1 MSKQRTY
8 ISFDWALK
16 KLLRQKV
23 NFGILEGFLSELLQ
37 QDITIKNIADP
48 EANKS
53 QGELKINRVDILVED
68 QLQRLMAI
76 ELQYNRE
83 IDYFYRML
91 FATSKASVEHIKEGY
106 DYSRIKK
113 VYSINLLYFEL
124 GQGKDYVYHGRNN
137 FVGIHLGDTLQLS
150 QAQKEKFLY
159 DEVYEIY
166 PEYYVIKI
174 NAFNDIAKSTLDEW
188 IYFFKHSEVPKN
200 FKAKGLQ
207 EVQEKMRIERLSP
220 QEKADYE
227 RHQLNLVS
235 ERNIIDTA
243 KIEGRM
249 EGRVEGEAIGREKGE
264 AIGREKE
271 KNLQALKNLL
281 QLIIEIPDLSNEK
294 LSTIS
299 SVPLST
305 IEAFKAALAS
315 QSIEAIWE
323 LVATHFLSSTVFAK
337 EERAEVEALL
347 VAARK
352 RSTSF

>member
-16 KLLRQKV
+16 KLLRQKA

-37 QDITIKNIADP
+37 QDITIKNISDP
-48 EANKS
+48 ESNKPV
-53 QGELKINRVDILVED
+53 GELKINRVDILVED
-68 QLQRLMAI
+68 YQQRLMAI

-124 GQGKDYVYHGRNN
+124 GQGKDYVYHGKNN

-150 QAQKEKFLY
+150 EAQKEKFLY
-159 DEVYEIY
+159 DDVYEIY

-174 NAFNDIAKSTLDEW
+174 NAFNDIAKNTLDEW
-188 IYFFKHSEVPKN
+188 IYFFKHSKVPPN

-207 EVQEKMRIERLSP
+207 EVQEKMSIERLSP
-220 QEKADYE
+220 QDKADYE

-249 EGRVEGEAIGREKGE
+249 EGRMEGE

-271 KNLQALKNLL
+271 KSLQALKNLL
-281 QLIIEIPDLSNEK
+281 QLIIELPDLPNEK

-305 IEAFKAALAS
+305 IEVFKTALAS
-315 QSIEAIWE
+315 QSIEAIWD
-323 LVATHFLSSTVFAK
+323 LVAIHFLSSAVMDK

-347 VAARK
+347 LVARK
-352 RSTSF
+352 RGTSF